1 MKRIVLSTVVVA
13 SLAFGG
19 EDFSMEKIGNNDD
32 IRAELEAL
40 KSEVAALKA
49 KEAEKSDKKLAKKIR
64 AMDKKINKV
73 KVHDAND
80 NIKWGVDLRTSLDT
94 IEYTMAD
101 GSKKKNRDLFSNRLW
116 LNMAYQPSDNVVFKG
131 QLAYNKAYGADMN
144 NGRGRGYDQFDWVT
158 NESLTGNEIQL
169 RQAYWLYMGK
179 NFLGTD
185 IPWTASLGRRPST
198 TGFLSHLREDDKAQS
213 PLGHNIDV
221 EFDGGSSL
229 FKLEKVTGISGM
241 SFKICAGQGGT
252 NAAPRFSGTDY
263 AGDSST
269 GLEDIKLA
277 GFIFVPY
284 DDGTIKVKT
293 NAFKAFN
300 LPGISMNN
308 NGEYMTANG
317 YASTGTAI
325 LSTKGDQVS
334 GVVSVMVDGLDA
346 LNEES
351 DFLADTKVFASYAVS
366 QTQPD
371 SGSMMLGSTD
381 DKKGHSFW
389 IGTQMP
395 VVALG
400 GKFGLEYNKGSKYWR
415 SFTYAEDTMIG
426 SKLAARGDALE
437 AYYTQPLTKS
447 LSAQLRFTKIDYDY
461 TGSNAFFG
469 DGGTPMTIAQAQS
482 AGMNPVESAQDI
494 RTYIRYRF

>member
-1 MKRIVLSTVVVA
+1 MGQIES
-13 SLAFGG
+13 
-19 EDFSMEKIGNNDD
+19 NDD

-49 KEAEKSDKKLAKKIR
+49 QKSADADGKLAKKIKS
-64 AMDKKINKV
+64 MDAKINKV
-73 KVHDAND
+73 RAHDAND
-80 NIKWGVDLRTSLDT
+80 NIKWGVDLRTSLDS
-94 IEYTMAD
+94 IEYKMAD
-101 GSKKKNRDLFSNRLW
+101 GTTKKNRDLFANRLW
-116 LNMAYQPSDNVVFKG
+116 LNMAYQPSNKVVFKG
-131 QLAYNKAYGADMN
+131 QLGYNKAYGADMN

-158 NESLTGNEIQL
+158 NEALTGNEMQL
-169 RQAYWLYMGK
+169 RQAYWLYMGDD
-179 NFLGTD
+179 FLGAG

-198 TGFLSHLREDDKAQS
+198 TGFLSHLREDDQAQS

-252 NAAPRFSGTDY
+252 NASPRFSGTDY
-263 AGDSST
+263 AGDSTT
-269 GLEDIKLA
+269 GLDDIRLA

-284 DDGTIKVKT
+284 DNGTLQVKT

-325 LSTKGDQVS
+325 LSTKGDQVGGAIS
-334 GVVSVMVDGLDA
+334 ILVDGLDDIV
-346 LNEES
+346 ES
-351 DFLADTKVFASYAVS
+351 DFLSETKLFASYAMS
-366 QTQPD
+366 QTQPEG
-371 SGSMMLGSTD
+371 GSAMLGSTE
-381 DKKGHSFW
+381 KQNGHSFW
-389 IGTQMP
+389 VGTQMP
-395 VVALG
+395 VSAWG

-426 SKLAARGDALE
+426 SKLATRGNAIE
-437 AYYTQPLTKS
+437 AYYTQPITES
-447 LSAQLRFTKIDYDY
+447 LSAQLRFTNIDYDY

-469 DGGTPMTIAQAQS
+469 DGGTPMTIAAAKA